1 MLHQHPEVKPIM
13 AKKLRAALYARVST
27 TGQTVE
33 NQLRDLRA
41 VARRHRWEVA
51 ATFKDQAIS
60 GARGREKRPGLDK
73 LLQAVARREVD
84 LVAAWSVDRL
94 GRSLQDLLGVL
105 GEIHAK
111 GCELYLHQQGIDT
124 RTPAGKALFQMMGVF
139 AEFERAIIVERV
151 KSGLKRAKA
160 QGKRLGRPRKDDPA
174 LVADIERLRA
184 EGIGINRVA
193 RMLGVG
199 SSYVQRI
206 IAEQHARSSGP
217 ETR

>member
-1 MLHQHPEVKPIM
+1 MLYVYTEGADMPKTIN
-13 AKKLRAALYARVST
+13 AALYARVST

-33 NQLRDLRA
+33 NQLRELRA
-41 VARRHRWEVA
+41 VAARHGWQVA
-51 ATFKDQAIS
+51 GTYKDQAIS
-60 GARGREKRPGLDK
+60 GARGRDRRPGLDK

-94 GRSLQDLLGVL
+94 GRSLQDLLSVL

-124 RTPAGKALFQMMGVF
+124 RTRGGKALFQMMGVF
-139 AEFERAIIVERV
+139 AEFERAMIVERV
-151 KSGLKRAKA
+151 KSGLERAKA

-174 LVADIERLRA
+174 LITEIERLRA
-184 EGIGINRVA
+184 DGLGINRVA
-193 RMLGVG
+193 RKLGVG

-206 IAEQHARSSGP
+206 IAEAVERS
-217 ETR
+217 

>member
-1 MLHQHPEVKPIM
+1 M

-41 VARRHRWEVA
+41 VARRHGWEVA
-51 ATFKDQAIS
+51 GTFKDQAS
-60 GARGREKRPGLDK
+60 GARGRERRPGLDK
-73 LLQAVARREVD
+73 LLQTVARRDVD

-111 GCELYLHQQGIDT
+111 GCELYMHQQGIDT
-124 RTPAGKALFQMMGVF
+124 RTPAGKALFQMIGVF

-160 QGKRLGRPRKDDPA
+160 QGRRLGRPRKDDPA
-174 LVADIERLRA
+174 LVADIGRLRT
-184 EGIGINRVA
+184 EGMGINRVA
-193 RMLGVG
+193 RTLGVG

-206 IAEQHARSSGP
+206 IAEHQARSSGP